1 MGEDPLYVL
10 NLGNLILRGNM
21 WNSYH
26 VDEITCP
33 SMWEYFVFEE
43 DLGMVLLMLKYILLL
58 YP

>member
-26 VDEITCP
+26 VDEI
-33 SMWEYFVFEE
+33 S
-43 DLGMVLLMLKYILLL
+43 
-58 YP
+58 